1 MCKLQ
6 ILRFLLL
13 FRHFQ
18 AVKSGKVRSLQLFP
32 GHGWWF
38 LRNPRPDN
46 TLGAAQ
52 IAAIFLP
59 LLLKSVRRSVSGLYP
74 ARYLVPGI
82 PPGRTSMSAS
92 AKSVSANVVSVSMV
106 IP

>member
-1 MCKLQ
+1 MA
-6 ILRFLLL
+6 LR
-13 FRHFQ
+13 
-18 AVKSGKVRSLQLFP
+18 
-32 GHGWWF
+32 F
-38 LRNPRPDN
+38 LRNPRPEN